1 MTDRKRVSVMVASE
15 TKGEWKDAVEDST
28 EYSSL
33 SDLVRRAVTKELSET
48 ESPQPAGEASVDSGT
63 LEELTDGLKRIESKI
78 EDIDNRVSSIEGST
92 GKSEDAL
99 TKNKIFTS
107 LNRSDEA
114 KTPERIAEEIGF
126 PEEKVANQLEKLES
140 QTGLLETFVGDD
152 DKVRYYTENN

>member
-1 MTDRKRVSVMVASE
+1 MVAPE

-78 EDIDNRVSSIEGST
+78 EDIDSRVSSIEGST
-92 GKSEDAL
+92 GKSDAAL

-107 LNRSDEA
+107 LNGSDEA
-114 KTPERIAEEIGF
+114 KTPARIADEIGF
-126 PEEKVANQLEKLES
+126 SEEKVANQLEKLES
-140 QTGLLETFVGDD
+140 QTGLLEMFVSEEDG
-152 DKVRYYTENN
+152 KPRYYTENN